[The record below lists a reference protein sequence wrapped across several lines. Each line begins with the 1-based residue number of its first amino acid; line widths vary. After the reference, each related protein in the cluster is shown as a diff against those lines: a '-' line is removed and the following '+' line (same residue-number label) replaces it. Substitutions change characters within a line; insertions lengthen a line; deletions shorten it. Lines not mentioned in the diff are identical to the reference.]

1 MSKLLASV
9 LALSAIVVAVG
20 VYPNSRTLDTSFD
33 QATTWLYDR
42 WTKTQQISLQDIKE
56 CTCEVRS
63 AQWISTQKLEVF
75 YELSC

>member
-42 WTKTQQISLQDIKE
+42 WTKTQQTSLQDIKE

-63 AQWISTQKLEVF
+63 AHSILIHKFEVLH
-75 YELSC
+75 ELSC